1 MGRVRRNKANL
12 RSQSVSSQSVH
23 PSIASEGMNVLV
35 YPADLSRR
43 RQARLR
49 RAKQQANNVKRVVLT
64 ALVLMGIV
72 TFWPE
77 AQERLYPDAAEIMAE
92 LAEQDSWPPLVIEGG
107 NPYIRALM
115 RTISASESNY
125 VQPYHVLYGGRMLS
139 DLSRHPDKCVRIVAG
154 PNTDQ
159 CTTAAGRYQIL
170 TPTWEQ
176 IAGWY
181 HPQAKQSVSRK
192 RYSFQPEFQDRVVY
206 QWLLDEKFWNIDIAQ
221 KLEDG
226 ELEEILD
233 LLSGT
238 WTSLGYG
245 IEDNVMTE
253 RLPEVYHDV
262 LIEELETAG
271 YSSEEIQ
278 EIFETQGM

>member
-1 MGRVRRNKANL
+1 MGRVRRN
-12 RSQSVSSQSVH
+12 RSQLQSQSAFSQQSH
-23 PSIASEGMNVLV
+23 PPIPPMGMNVLIH
-35 YPADLSRR
+35 PADLSRR

-49 RAKQQANNVKRVVLT
+49 RARQRLNNIKRVVLSG
-64 ALVLMGIV
+64 LVLLGIV

-77 AQERLYPDAAEIMAE
+77 AQESLYPDVAEIMATLTE
-92 LAEQDSWPPLVIEGG
+92 EDSWPPLVMAGG

-125 VQPYHVLYGGRMLS
+125 VRPYHVLYGGLVLS
-139 DLSRHPDKCVRIVAG
+139 DLSRHPDKCVPIVAG
-154 PNTDQ
+154 PNVGQ

-181 HPQAKQSVSRK
+181 HPQATPSRSK
-192 RYSFQPEFQDRVVY
+192 KSYNFQPEYQDKVIY
-206 QWLLDEKFWNIDIAQ
+206 EWLLDEVFWEIDIAQ
-221 KLEDG
+221 KLENG

-245 IEDNVMTE
+245 IEDNVMSD
-253 RLPEVYHDV
+253 RLPEVYHEV
-262 LIEELETAG
+262 LVEELKNAG
-271 YSSEEIQ
+271 YSEEEINTIY
-278 EIFETQGM
+278 ENKGR

>member
-1 MGRVRRNKANL
+1 MGRVRRNKSQFH
-12 RSQSVSSQSVH
+12 SQSAFSQQSH
-23 PSIASEGMNVLV
+23 PPIPPMGMNVLIH
-35 YPADLSRR
+35 PADISRR
-43 RQARLR
+43 RQARMR
-49 RAKQQANNVKRVVLT
+49 RAKQRANNIKRVVLT
-64 ALVLMGIV
+64 ILVLMGIV

-77 AQERLYPDAAEIMAE
+77 AQESLYPDAAEIMATLTE
-92 LAEQDSWPPLVIEGG
+92 EDSWPPLVMKGG

-125 VQPYHVLYGGRMLS
+125 VKPYHVLYGGRVLS
-139 DLSRHPDKCVRIVAG
+139 DLSRHPDKCVTIVAG
-154 PNTDQ
+154 PNTGE

-181 HPQAKQSVSRK
+181 HPQAKQSVSK
-192 RYSFQPEFQDRVVY
+192 KFYNFQPEFQDRVVY
-206 QWLLDEKFWNIDIAQ
+206 QWLLDETFWKIDIAQ

-226 ELEEILD
+226 ELEEVLD

-262 LIEELETAG
+262 LIEELTNLG
-271 YSSEEIQ
+271 YSEEEID
-278 EIFETQGM
+278 EIYENKGK

>member
-1 MGRVRRNKANL
+1 MGRVRRNKTSL
-12 RSQSVSSQSVH
+12 QSQSAFTQQSH
-23 PSIASEGMNVLV
+23 PPIPPMGANVLV

-43 RQARLR
+43 RQARIK
-49 RAKQQANNVKRVVLT
+49 RARQRLNNIKRVVLT

-77 AQERLYPDAAEIMAE
+77 AQESLYPDAEEIMAE
-92 LAEQDSWPPLVIEGG
+92 LAEEDSWPPLVLEGG

-125 VQPYHVLYGGRMLS
+125 VKPYHVLYGGRLLS
-139 DLSRHPDKCVRIVAG
+139 DLSRHPDKCVAIVAG
-154 PNTDQ
+154 PNIGQ

-176 IAGWY
+176 IAPWY
-181 HPQAKQSVSRK
+181 HPQANSSTSKKS
-192 RYSFQPEFQDRVVY
+192 YSFQPQFQDKVIY
-206 QWLLDEKFWNIDIAQ
+206 EWLRDELFWKIDITQ
-221 KLEDG
+221 KLENG

-245 IEDNVMTE
+245 IEDNVMSD
-253 RLPEVYHDV
+253 RLPEVYHEV
-262 LIEELETAG
+262 LVEELANAG
-271 YSSEEIQ
+271 YSEEEIDTIY
-278 EIFETQGM
+278 ENKGR

>member
-1 MGRVRRNKANL
+1 MDQVRRNRANFH
-12 RSQSVSSQSVH
+12 SQSASSQPSH
-23 PSIASEGMNVLV
+23 PPIPPMGMNVLSH
-35 YPADLSRR
+35 PADLSRR
-43 RQARLR
+43 RQARIR
-49 RAKQQANNVKRVVLT
+49 RSRQRFNNVKRVVLS

-77 AQERLYPDAAEIMAE
+77 AQENLYPDVAEIMAE
-92 LAEQDSWPPLVIEGG
+92 LAEEDSWPPLVLEGG
-107 NPYIRALM
+107 NPHIRALM

-125 VQPYHVLYGGRMLS
+125 VKPYHVLYGGRLLS
-139 DLSRHPDKCVRIVAG
+139 DLSRHPDKCVPIVAG
-154 PNTDQ
+154 PNIGQ

-176 IAGWY
+176 LAPWY
-181 HPQAKQSVSRK
+181 HPQATPSRSK
-192 RYSFQPEFQDRVVY
+192 KSYSFQPKYQDKVIY
-206 QWLLDEKFWNIDIAQ
+206 EWLLDQKFWNVDIAQ
-221 KLEDG
+221 KLENG

-245 IEDNVMTE
+245 IEDNVMSD

-262 LIEELETAG
+262 LVEELENAG
-271 YSSEEIQ
+271 YSEEEIDQ
-278 EIFETQGM
+278 IYENKGK